1 MHNLKCDDVCV
12 LCAVADALRQMS
24 KFTRVQRAGHLRQ
37 EYFWKMLRF
46 CQTQM
51 RALKT
56 LEHVFFFWCVVHRQ
70 HDAACVFAINY
81 KYMAKTNANIYS
93 TISEFVSEEL
103 SLESGILIYIYLI
116 MRQRL

>member
-12 LCAVADALRQMS
+12 LCAVADALRRMS

-81 KYMAKTNANIYS
+81 KNMAKTNANIYS

-103 SLESGILIYIYLI
+103 SLESGILIYIYI
-116 MRQRL
+116 